1 MASSRPSA
9 AAATTGGGGGGTSTS
24 TSSSGTKAKSPPT
37 NMTDIEFK
45 ERGNRYFGARKY
57 EEALQCYTQAIIKN
71 PSDPFYYTNRALT
84 AIRLLRFDDAN
95 ADCRAALELEPNH
108 VKAHF
113 FLGTALCE
121 RGNLDDGIAHMQRA
135 VDLQREQRLNFGDDV
150 TQVLRQWRK
159 KRFAIAEEKRLS
171 QEVELQSYL
180 SRLVKEDRDRQIDF
194 LKAKSTEA
202 SGAGGEAELIR
213 KISTIEAFSDS
224 ALTELN
230 ALFAKVDE
238 RRMKREV
245 PDYLCGRISMDI
257 LRNPVVT
264 PSGITYERKDIED
277 HLMRVGHF
285 DPVTRVTLTADQL
298 IPNYA
303 MKEVVDTFIA
313 ENEWALDF

>member
-1 MASSRPSA
+1 
-9 AAATTGGGGGGTSTS
+9 
-24 TSSSGTKAKSPPT
+24 
-37 NMTDIEFK
+37 MTDSEYK
-45 ERGNRYFGARKY
+45 DRGNRYFGARKY
-57 EEALQCYTQAIIKN
+57 EEALQCYTNAIIRN
-71 PSDPFYYTNRALT
+71 PSDPVYYTNRALA
-84 AIRLLRFDDAN
+84 AIRLNRFDDAN
-95 ADCRAALELEPNH
+95 VDCRAALELEPNH

-121 RGNLDDGIAHMQRA
+121 RGNLDEGISHMQRA
-135 VDLQREQRLNFGDDV
+135 VDLQREQRLNFGDEV

-180 SRLVKEDRDRQIDF
+180 SRLVREDRDRQIDL
-194 LKAKSTEA
+194 LKVKAEETS
-202 SGAGGEAELIR
+202 SGGENELNRKVATAE
-213 KISTIEAFSDS
+213 EYSDT
-224 ALTELN
+224 AIAELN

-285 DPVTRVTLTADQL
+285 DPVTRVTLTVDQL

-313 ENEWALDF
+313 GNEWAVDF